1 MGRRKIEIEPITDER
16 NRTVTFI
23 KRKAGLFKKAHELA
37 VLCQVDVTLLILGHN
52 NTFYE
57 FSSVDTQDM
66 LNHYNNDKRLL
77 HDSKDP
83 SFYGKNFV
91 QKQAVSLN
99 YNNKPRKTHS
109 RQPSKEF
116 AISSSSS
123 TTSSIHNNE
132 SSSDSDDEDHDQVV
146 KQNKHVAVK
155 RKLLSKSDNDDH
167 HLNKK
172 FRIELNHNHHQPNNS
187 SSNNNNHSTSHIQN
201 RVQKQFKDL
210 HHKNSVSNII
220 DTNISPPPSNDI
232 KSSPD
237 SIHSSSKKLSNRP
250 VLRVKI
256 PQNNVVIGGGDTIK
270 SEPSPATNQNV
281 YGNTSPQHYKN
292 TANSN
297 IKSNTISPTTLTM
310 EQQQPIQ
317 KNIIKSKDTT
327 ATTTTDDV
335 TSTNSKT
342 NLKIPTANTST
353 STSTNTN
360 TNTNTNSNFSFN
372 GGLPPLSAMSP
383 YIATPLQS
391 SNFHSINNKT
401 THNNNSNNNNSS
413 SNNPISPLIP
423 SRSFNLQQQTH
434 SQRYTQQQQII
445 PGRSSSPLNATYPSQ
460 DPANGSQQQQ
470 QQQGNLP
477 SKYVNDLMIPSPTVF
492 QDWNFSLP
500 SAGPLTASNQNQNPN
515 SSSNNNNN
523 KFVVPTSTTLTTNNT
538 LNQGNSSSTAGYD
551 PSNGNTGL
559 TPYIGTGQTPL
570 TNRFFNFPTS
580 NMNSPD
586 NDKKI
591 GNNTIIVK
599 NEDEDKDK

>member
-66 LNHYNNDKRLL
+66 INHYNNDKRLL
-77 HDSKDP
+77 HDAKDP

-91 QKQAVSLN
+91 QKQAVTLN
-99 YNNKPRKTHS
+99 NNKSRKTHS
-109 RQPSKEF
+109 RQPSKDF
-116 AISSSSS
+116 ITSSSSS
-123 TTSSIHNNE
+123 TASSTHINE
-132 SSSDSDDEDHDQVV
+132 SSSDSEDEDTI
-146 KQNKHVAVK
+146 KENKHISTAVK

-172 FRIELNHNHHQPNNS
+172 FRIELN
-187 SSNNNNHSTSHIQN
+187 NNNHSTSHIQT
-201 RVQKQFKDL
+201 RVQKQFKEL

-220 DTNISPPPSNDI
+220 ETNISPPSNEI

-270 SEPSPATNQNV
+270 SEPSPSTNQNV
-281 YGNTSPQHYKN
+281 YGNTSPQHYKKISNNNN
-292 TANSN
+292 TNNNSSN
-297 IKSNTISPTTLTM
+297 NKSNTISPTTLSM
-310 EQQQPIQ
+310 EQPIQ
-317 KNIIKSKDTT
+317 KNTIKSKDTT
-327 ATTTTDDV
+327 AK
-335 TSTNSKT
+335 N
-342 NLKIPTANTST
+342 NLKIPATTT
-353 STSTNTN
+353 TSTNTN
-360 TNTNTNSNFSFN
+360 NNFQFN

-401 THNNNSNNNNSS
+401 THNNNNNN
-413 SNNPISPLIP
+413 NNPISPLIP

-434 SQRYTQQQQII
+434 SQRYTQQQQQQQII

-460 DPANGSQQQQ
+460 DPTNGTQQ

-492 QDWNFSLP
+492 QDWNFNIQ
-500 SAGPLTASNQNQNPN
+500 SAGPLTANQNQNQN
-515 SSSNNNNN
+515 QTQNN
-523 KFVVPTSTTLTTNNT
+523 KFVVPTNTTLTTNNS
-538 LNQGNSSSTAGYD
+538 LNQGNNNNTSGYD

-570 TNRFFNFPTS
+570 TSRFFNFPTS
-580 NMNSPD
+580 NINSPD
-586 NDKKI
+586 TDKKI
-591 GNNTIIVK
+591 VNNTIIVK